1 MSDTTAAVNKTYF
14 DKLGSD
20 YDEKFREAL
29 TMLEEELRR
38 HKDFIAMRPGGRVLD
53 YACGTG
59 LLTNALSD
67 QAGECIG
74 VDVSETMIERYNA
87 KSSPEGPKRKAYLG
101 NLISKDEEPATLF
114 SGAEFSGFDFA
125 GVGMGFHHFDDPVL
139 AARRL
144 AERLAPGGVLFIVD
158 FEPHGALGGHGGA
171 TSGVKHHGFTEDK
184 VRGIFE
190 AAGAG
195 GEFGFKRLEKPLVF
209 RGAKEGGED
218 MVRKVFFARGSK
230 L

>member
-1 MSDTTAAVNKTYF
+1 MSDTTAVNKTYF
-14 DKLGSD
+14 NKLGSD

-29 TMLEEELRR
+29 TMLEEELRQ

-59 LLTNALSD
+59 LLSNALSD
-67 QAGECIG
+67 QASECVGI
-74 VDVSETMIERYNA
+74 DVSETMIERYNA

-101 NLISKDEEPATLF
+101 NLISKDEAPASVF
-114 SGAEFSGFDFA
+114 SGGEFSGFDFA
-125 GVGMGFHHFDDPVL
+125 GVGMGFHHFDDPAL

-144 AERLAPGGVLFIVD
+144 TERLGTGGVLFIID
-158 FEPHGALGGHGGA
+158 FEPHDTPGHGA
-171 TSGVKHHGFTEDK
+171 SSGVKHHGFTEER

-195 GEFGFKRLEKPLVF
+195 GEFGYKRLEKPLVF
-209 RGAKEGGED
+209 RGARENGED

>member
-1 MSDTTAAVNKTYF
+1 MPRKMSDTTAAVNKTYF
-14 DKLGSD
+14 NKLGSD

-67 QAGECIG
+67 QASECIG

-87 KSSPEGPKRKAYLG
+87 KSSLEGPKRKAYLG
-101 NLISKDEEPATLF
+101 NLISKDEQPATLF

-139 AARRL
+139 AATRL

-158 FEPHGALGGHGGA
+158 FEPHGALGAMEGQP
-171 TSGVKHHGFTEDK
+171 
-184 VRGIFE
+184 
-190 AAGAG
+190 AG
-195 GEFGFKRLEKPLVF
+195 
-209 RGAKEGGED
+209 
-218 MVRKVFFARGSK
+218 
-230 L
+230 